1 MAYKERNDY
10 YATESLKDITNHL
23 AEAMGMRGNADSNHM
38 TNLNKMAVLEGNAA
52 DNREKK
58 DTWNALQ
65 ALKPNMSPEDYY
77 TAALALRGKGYNREQ
92 ARTAAALRPDLV
104 SKGGYE
110 AAQAKQD
117 MEKGNL
123 INSLAQRLV
132 SGGVPAYAKQVGR
145 PDENITIQRQGY
157 SPDQMEG
164 LARVYRTLTGGTVG
178 KNYDFS
184 GQTKDRIT
192 DAQVN
197 TETAKGRMY
206 NYRAK
211 GYKDVAA
218 EDVKY
223 LQQKTAEVLNRM
235 ELKGKLNETE
245 IKVLEEKIL
254 IEWNKGFQAA
264 KTAKKRRELLDKK
277 IDTEVEN
284 LKTQKKKT
292 LYEGKK
298 VATQDERRKKVKA
311 ERKQEELILK
321 ELPNKLKIE
330 YEGLQ
335 KKNANLDATLKK
347 IQAQE
352 SDALSRVALN
362 QHKRMKVQVE
372 KDIARFLSK
381 NKDELNK
388 AKIEVEKK
396 KAGNW
401 GTKTYN
407 LLKYPNTREKK
418 GTSTTTSSDSSSL
431 IPLGEDGSPEV
442 APPAAGGADMSKVAT
457 LMPPPPPKVDIA
469 KEAGE
474 IISSLKGQN
483 IRNWSPDQLAE
494 YVRRVVTQS
503 GGKVDEKMAMTIL
516 QSAMGPGSLF

>member
-10 YATESLKDITNHL
+10 YATESLKDITNNL
-23 AEAMGMRGNADSNHM
+23 AEAMGMRGNADSNYM
-38 TNLNKMAVLEGNAA
+38 TNLNKMAVLEGNTM
-52 DNREKK
+52 DNRKK
-58 DTWNALQ
+58 QGLWDALQ
-65 ALKPNMSPEDYY
+65 ASTGAEGLSLDQILMRHLGKSSTDFQGGLKGE
-77 TAALALRGKGYNREQ
+77 ALL
-92 ARTAAALRPDLV
+92 PDLV

-123 INSLAQRLV
+123 VNSLAQKLV
-132 SGGVPAYAKQVGR
+132 SGGVPKYAKQVGR

-164 LARVYRTLTGGTVG
+164 LARVYRTLTGDSIG

-264 KTAKKRRELLDKK
+264 KTAKKRREL
-277 IDTEVEN
+277 
-284 LKTQKKKT
+284 
-292 LYEGKK
+292 
-298 VATQDERRKKVKA
+298 
-311 ERKQEELILK
+311 
-321 ELPNKLKIE
+321 
-330 YEGLQ
+330 
-335 KKNANLDATLKK
+335 
-347 IQAQE
+347 
-352 SDALSRVALN
+352 
-362 QHKRMKVQVE
+362 
-372 KDIARFLSK
+372 
-381 NKDELNK
+381 
-388 AKIEVEKK
+388 
-396 KAGNW
+396 
-401 GTKTYN
+401 
-407 LLKYPNTREKK
+407 
-418 GTSTTTSSDSSSL
+418 
-431 IPLGEDGSPEV
+431 
-442 APPAAGGADMSKVAT
+442 
-457 LMPPPPPKVDIA
+457 
-469 KEAGE
+469 
-474 IISSLKGQN
+474 
-483 IRNWSPDQLAE
+483 
-494 YVRRVVTQS
+494 
-503 GGKVDEKMAMTIL
+503 
-516 QSAMGPGSLF
+516 